1 MKYIYQA
8 RKVSGI
14 DFLSFYDIDFEFWN
28 CSDSVIFFLSF
39 YYFTR
44 ENYSNLYNP
53 TTEKPSLSVIRN
65 SSRNTKKTKAHVFTM
80 YVSINKSYVT
90 YCKTAL
96 NKWSLTPPHCHNRD
110 SVSITIIWHLY
121 I

>member
-65 SSRNTKKTKAHVFTM
+65 SSRNTKKQKPMYLRCMSASTKAMSH
-80 YVSINKSYVT
+80 IAK
-90 YCKTAL
+90 L
-96 NKWSLTPPHCHNRD
+96 H
-110 SVSITIIWHLY
+110 
-121 I
+121 